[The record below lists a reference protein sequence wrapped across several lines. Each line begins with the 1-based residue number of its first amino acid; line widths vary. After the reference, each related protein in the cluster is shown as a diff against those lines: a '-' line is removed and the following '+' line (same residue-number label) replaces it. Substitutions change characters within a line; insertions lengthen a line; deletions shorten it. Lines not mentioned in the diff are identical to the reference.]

1 MTVTMYGSRKTLPA
15 NASRG
20 LNRTFWGQPFQFLAI
35 PLYILVRYFLF
46 LRIKTDPG
54 RNFAR
59 AEPVEGGADCD
70 RCNSRVRQLKQSIE
84 LLIEEV
90 ARLTCEN
97 WGSRQAKKLLSE
109 LASELITARLEAC
122 HNRDARNGALEGVS
136 TAQDVRE
143 RSAVYYPEQLSDLG
157 QIFDE
162 AVAALPEDMQTPAT
176 RTEIAKLILGRTGPS
191 EIELRSLVKLIAAVA
206 TAV

>member
-1 MTVTMYGSRKTLPA
+1 MTVTMYGSRKALPV
-15 NASRG
+15 NAPRG
-20 LNRTFWGQPFQFLAI
+20 VNRTFLAQPFRFLAV

-46 LRIKTDPG
+46 LRIKTDP
-54 RNFAR
+54 RRKFVR
-59 AEPVEGGADCD
+59 AESVAAGADCD
-70 RCNSRVRQLKQSIE
+70 RCNSRVRHLKQSIE

-97 WGSRQAKKLLSE
+97 WGSRQTNKLLSE
-109 LASELITARLEAC
+109 LTRELVTARLEAC
-122 HNRDARNGALEGVS
+122 HNRDAQNGALMGS
-136 TAQDVRE
+136 GTAQNVRE

-162 AVAALPEDMQTPAT
+162 AVAALPEEMQTPAS

-191 EIELRSLVKLIAAVA
+191 EIELRSLIKLIVAVA